1 MSYASSVL
9 PLISLNVTLLALTSH
24 YPTLLSTP
32 AFTVFHV
39 WFLFSSIVAF
49 QRCRPACYSA
59 STFLRLPSI

>member
-1 MSYASSVL
+1 MTYTSTVL

-24 YPTLLSTP
+24 YPNLLSTP

-49 QRCRPACYSA
+49 QQYS
-59 STFLRLPSI
+59 LRVTGWLKVR